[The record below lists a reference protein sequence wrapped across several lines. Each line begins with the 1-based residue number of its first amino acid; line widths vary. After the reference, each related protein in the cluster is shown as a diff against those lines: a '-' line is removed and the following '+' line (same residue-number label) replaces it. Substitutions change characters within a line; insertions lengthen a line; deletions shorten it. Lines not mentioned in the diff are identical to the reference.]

1 MESVVCCHLYW
12 LITGSNNVWTVDK
25 NSKENSSLLNLKKTF
40 INAKKSNM
48 FSASVPFVIFA
59 SKSPIDKLADG
70 CWVMNVI
77 QNNNEWTL

>member
-1 MESVVCCHLYW
+1 M
-12 LITGSNNVWTVDK
+12 I
-25 NSKENSSLLNLKKTF
+25 KK
-40 INAKKSNM
+40 KKSNI
-48 FSASVPFVIFA
+48 FSASVPFMIFA